1 MGNKNLI
8 ITIEREYGSGGR
20 IAGKKVA
27 ADLGLHFY
35 DDDILKLASE
45 KSAVGE
51 QFFRLADEK
60 AGNNPLYKLG
70 VGRKQD
76 MSGEPSLTGNLTS
89 PENLFKFQSS
99 VIRELAE
106 QESCIIVGRAGGFV
120 LDQDEDMERLIRIFV
135 YADKVKKVQQVM
147 EVDCIDEE
155 RAKRRI
161 KKIEKERREYYKY
174 FTGSDWHGM
183 KNYDLPINA
192 TKLSFDEIA
201 ELIKAYIKLKGFDK

>member
-35 DDDILKLASE
+35 DDDILKLSSE

-70 VGRKQD
+70 VGRRLD
-76 MSGEPSLTGNLTS
+76 ISAEPSLTGNLTT

-99 VIRELAE
+99 VIRELAD
-106 QESCIIVGRAGGFV
+106 QEACIIVGRAGGFI

-174 FTGSDWHGM
+174 FTGSEWHSM